1 MNKLIC
7 VMLFLSSLAFGEK
20 LKSAPRIVSCDDS
33 KSQIIRIPYSR
44 VTTLNFPT
52 TPKEAIPGEGGFD
65 IKRIQQDL
73 VIKAMRMGSSTNL
86 VVYLESRRCFFHL
99 VSSTK
104 GDESVFV
111 RDPKE
116 MTIEVKF
123 ADK

>member
-1 MNKLIC
+1 MLTQFFLLLFMPALAHAKNEKTVIC
-7 VMLFLSSLAFGEK
+7 S
-20 LKSAPRIVSCDDS
+20 DS
-33 KSQIIRIPYSR
+33 KSQTIRVPVGR

-73 VIKAMRMGSSTNL
+73 VIKTLRQGATTNL
-86 VVYLESRRCFFHL
+86 VVYLESRRCFFRL
-99 VSSTK
+99 TSVLY

-116 MTIEVKF
+116 KTVEVKF
-123 ADK
+123 VN